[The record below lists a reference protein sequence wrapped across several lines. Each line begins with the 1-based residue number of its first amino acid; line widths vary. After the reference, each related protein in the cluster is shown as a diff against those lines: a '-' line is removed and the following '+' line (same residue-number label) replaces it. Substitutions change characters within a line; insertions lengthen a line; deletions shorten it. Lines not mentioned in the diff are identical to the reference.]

1 MVEDIKKVAADKL
14 SANAEWPELVRKIRA
29 RTSARIF
36 VGRAG
41 PAYRTETQLQLREDH
56 AAARDAVRAELD
68 VNAAFGAAF
77 IEKWKLFE
85 VGTRASS
92 KDEYLQHPSSGR
104 TFGDAARAEIARRC
118 AVERDLQ
125 IVIGDGL
132 SVPATGAQVPRLLPL
147 LTEGAETRG
156 WTIGHAFVIRHCRVG
171 IVNEIGELLRPRI
184 VLLLIG
190 ERPGLATAESLS
202 AYMAYQ
208 PNRAHSDANR
218 NLISNIH
225 ERGLSVGDAAARILN
240 MCAQM
245 LSLRV
250 SGVTL
255 KEIAG
260 HESESLPK

>member
-1 MVEDIKKVAADKL
+1 MAEDPGENAADKL
-14 SANAEWPELVRKIRA
+14 AANSDWPELVRKIRA
-29 RTSARIF
+29 RTPARIL

-68 VNAAFGAAF
+68 VNSAFGAGF

-85 VGTRASS
+85 VGTRAVS
-92 KDEYLQHPSSGR
+92 KDEYLQHPSLGR
-104 TFGDAARAEIARRC
+104 AFSDASRAEIARRC
-118 AVERDLQ
+118 VAERDLQ
-125 IVIGDGL
+125 IAIGDGL
-132 SVPATGAQVPRLLPL
+132 SVPAIGGQVPRLLPL
-147 LTEGAETRG
+147 LTEGARVRG
-156 WTIGHAFVIRHCRVG
+156 WSVGQTFIIHHCRVG

-202 AYMAYQ
+202 GYMAYQ
-208 PNRAHSDANR
+208 PDRAHSDANR

-225 ERGLSVGDAAARILN
+225 GRGLSAEEAAARILN
-240 MCAQM
+240 LCGQM
-245 LSLRV
+245 MQRRV
-250 SGVTL
+250 SGVML

-260 HESESLPK
+260 HEPESLPK

>member
-1 MVEDIKKVAADKL
+1 MAEDSGRLAGDSLAANSD
-14 SANAEWPELVRKIRA
+14 WPELVRKVRA
-29 RTSARIF
+29 RTPARIL

-68 VNAAFGAAF
+68 VNAAFGAEFVAR
-77 IEKWKLFE
+77 WKLFE
-85 VGTRASS
+85 VRTRAIS
-92 KDEYLQHPSSGR
+92 KDEYLQHPSQGR
-104 TFGDAARAEIARRC
+104 AFSDASREEIVRRC
-118 AVERDLQ
+118 AAERDVQ
-125 IVIGDGL
+125 IAIGDGL
-132 SVPATGAQVPRLLPL
+132 SVPAIGAQVPRLLPL
-147 LTEGAETRG
+147 LMAGAHARG
-156 WTIGHAFVIRHCRVG
+156 WSVGRTFVIHHCRVG

-208 PNRAHSDANR
+208 PERAHSDANR

-225 ERGLSVGDAAARILN
+225 SRGLNAEEAAARIMNL
-240 MCAQM
+240 CAQIM
-245 LSLRV
+245 ELRV

-255 KEIAG
+255 KEIVD
-260 HESESLPK
+260 HEPESLPK